1 MPPVRYNGELRLN
14 GRFIAPDL
22 GDEVYLFGS
31 TARLN
36 MESFVWKP
44 WFASIGGGFN
54 VSRIETFAKTN
65 NQTQVLGGD
74 ARVTLFPA
82 SRFPTFGFVSVTDT
96 RSDVEASQIPDRQV
110 RITRF
115 GFNQSYQPEDGG
127 GFLSARLDRTI
138 EEGTDDQLRAVI
150 DRGGLSGSVLGARQR
165 LSGDVNFRRLT
176 RDLNQEELFELVG
189 TLRHNAR
196 PSDTVSVDSFATYTD
211 TRSETTLVNFSNRT
225 FQANS
230 LALWRPHRIP
240 MTVSGTARITAA
252 QRERDGIGEDNTSGN
267 LALGGDYLVNRLTRL
282 SGNISVNITEENTSS
297 TQGATLSFNPDPLGL
312 GSFTYNWFTSTSL
325 SNETGN
331 PAGNRS
337 VVGALFGHGL
347 TRARAIA
354 GAPSWTLSLAGN
366 NTVSGSMDSINGGAA
381 TLGLDGS
388 AGVSH
393 GGANQQ
399 TTLRL
404 DANTSHSYG
413 SSRTFATGNNSF
425 QSVNF
430 NFDHRQDLSQDSRWN
445 ATVVTGWNRQDFG
458 GSATTTEFS
467 SMNLGYTNSRV
478 FGVPRMLFRTQFTA
492 RTIDLFFADLAGEE
506 NTDMRWESRLD
517 YTIGKLVTRLTG
529 TWSRV
534 NARNGYTVLLT
545 ISRNFDGVF

>member
-1 MPPVRYNGELRLN
+1 
-14 GRFIAPDL
+14 
-22 GDEVYLFGS
+22 
-31 TARLN
+31 
-36 MESFVWKP
+36 
-44 WFASIGGGFN
+44 
-54 VSRIETFAKTN
+54 
-65 NQTQVLGGD
+65 
-74 ARVTLFPA
+74 
-82 SRFPTFGFVSVTDT
+82 
-96 RSDVEASQIPDRQV
+96 
-110 RITRF
+110 
-115 GFNQSYQPEDGG
+115 
-127 GFLSARLDRTI
+127 
-138 EEGTDDQLRAVI
+138 
-150 DRGGLSGSVLGARQR
+150 
-165 LSGDVNFRRLT
+165 LT

-252 QRERDGIGEDNTSGN
+252 QRERDGSGDDNTSGN
-267 LALGGDYLVNRLTRL
+267 LALGADYLLNRLTRL
-282 SGNISVNITEENTSS
+282 SGNISVNITEENVSS
-297 TQGATLSFNPDPLGL
+297 NQGATLSFNPDPLGL

-325 SNETGN
+325 GNETGN
-331 PAGNRS
+331 AAGNRS

-347 TRARAIA
+347 TRSRAIA
-354 GAPSWTLSLAGN
+354 GVPSWTLSLAGN

-393 GGANQQ
+393 GGVNRQ

-404 DANTSHSYG
+404 DVNTSHSYG

-430 NFDHRQDLSQDSRWN
+430 NFDHRQELSRDSRWN

-458 GSATTTEFS
+458 GAATITEFS

-517 YTIGKLVTRLTG
+517 YTVGKLVTRLTG